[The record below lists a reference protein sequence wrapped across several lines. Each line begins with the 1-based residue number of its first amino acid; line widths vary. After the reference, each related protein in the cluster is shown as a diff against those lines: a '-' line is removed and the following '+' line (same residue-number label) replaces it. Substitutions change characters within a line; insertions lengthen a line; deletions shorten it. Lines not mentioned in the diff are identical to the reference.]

1 MHSETMYAQFHQQAD
16 QAIGVKLFTVMVVDN
31 EAGLSR
37 RAYTSHPEQY
47 PTSGSKPLHKEDR
60 WSQQVLVN
68 QQCFIANSTD
78 GFADVFSDHEL
89 INELGC
95 ESVINVPIIDDGEV
109 IGTLNFLDVADHFDE
124 ARVEALLKLIDSQ
137 RAELTDAIRS
147 ASF

>member
-1 MHSETMYAQFHQQAD
+1 MHSETMYAQFHQRAD

-37 RAYTSHPEQY
+37 RAYTSHPEEY

-60 WSQQVLVN
+60 WSQQVLVE
-68 QQCFIANSTD
+68 QQCFIANSTA
-78 GFADVFSDHEL
+78 GFADVFPDHEL

-95 ESVINVPIIDDGEV
+95 ESVINVPIVDGGEV
-109 IGTLNFLDVADHFDE
+109 IGTVNCLDVADHFDE
-124 ARVEALLKLIDSQ
+124 ERVATLLKLIDAQ
-137 RAELTDAIRS
+137 RAELIAAIRS